1 MVDALTGWLGM
12 VLIGLTVVL
21 ALAIEV
27 RDERAATDGG
37 AVPGGHPS
45 RRSHRV
51 CLLVPAVPVVAGPAG
66 TAPPAGA
73 WGGARPAAR

>member
-1 MVDALTGWLGM
+1 VVDALTGWLGM

-37 AVPGGHPS
+37 AVPGGRPS
-45 RRSHRV
+45 RRSRRV
-51 CLLVPAVPVVAGPAG
+51 WLLVLAVLVV
-66 TAPPAGA
+66 TCL
-73 WGGARPAAR
+73 AATGIRLATMAF

>member
-27 RDERAATDGG
+27 RDERATADGE
-37 AVPGGHPS
+37 AVPLGRRRPRS
-45 RRSHRV
+45 RRV
-51 CLLVPAVPVVAGPAG
+51 WLLVLAVLVVASL
-66 TAPPAGA
+66 
-73 WGGARPAAR
+73 AATGIRLATMAF

>member
-1 MVDALTGWLGM
+1 VVDALTGWLGM

-37 AVPGGHPS
+37 AVPGGRRS
-45 RRSHRV
+45 RRSRRV
-51 CLLVPAVPVVAGPAG
+51 WLLVLAVLVVASL
-66 TAPPAGA
+66 
-73 WGGARPAAR
+73 AATGIRLATMAF

>member
-12 VLIGLTVVL
+12 VLFGLTVVL

-37 AVPGGHPS
+37 AVPGGRRS
-45 RRSHRV
+45 RRSRRV
-51 CLLVPAVPVVAGPAG
+51 WLLVLAVLVVASL
-66 TAPPAGA
+66 
-73 WGGARPAAR
+73 AATGIRLATMAF

>member
-37 AVPGGHPS
+37 AVPGGRRS
-45 RRSHRV
+45 RRSRRV
-51 CLLVPAVPVVAGPAG
+51 WLLVLAVLAVACL
-66 TAPPAGA
+66 
-73 WGGARPAAR
+73 AATGIRLATMAF

>member
-37 AVPGGHPS
+37 AVPGGRRS
-45 RRSHRV
+45 RRSRRV
-51 CLLVPAVPVVAGPAG
+51 WLLVLAVLVVASL
-66 TAPPAGA
+66 
-73 WGGARPAAR
+73 AATGIRLATMAF